1 MMGVILDFVAV
12 LRYLGLPI
20 SPDETI
26 AAQKTYQIL
35 GAQEKETLQFGLKAS
50 IVKKREDFHIF
61 DIAFE
66 SFFSHQS
73 APILTD
79 QDLQSYERAKSRFIE
94 RLEGT
99 YHQEIGLMLLENQID
114 QAVQKAEKIMT
125 QEAAISSGQ
134 SMVSGFID
142 LQNNL
147 QRAFRLAFG
156 VKAPIRD
163 LTPSQR
169 QDLPSETIRM
179 GSNLQMLEQ
188 ATIKRLQNQL
198 QEGSDELERFQQEN
212 PAKISPI
219 DSFLYRDL
227 SYLSIS
233 VANVKEQLIEM
244 GRILASRERRRRKR
258 AKCGKLDFRR
268 TFRKN
273 LSNNG
278 IPLNLI
284 QKQRRVQ
291 DPDIIILNDV
301 SGSTRWVADWFFV
314 ITYAARSVFQKIRI
328 FEFDNTMVEVTDAL
342 KKKTIDRAI
351 EDRQKCWE
359 KTLRPR
365 RIHSDY
371 QSSFEDLFQ
380 LTKYRPVSRRT
391 TVLILGDCRDN
402 EGMWNATKPISA
414 KLLEKI
420 VLPAKRVIVLNPEE
434 KSLWNTG
441 DSVVQHF
448 QAAGAELFHVG
459 TLNDLIEFVFEIK
472 HL

>member
-1 MMGVILDFVAV
+1 MGVILDFVAL

-26 AAQKTYQIL
+26 TAQKTFQIL
-35 GAQEKETLQFGLKAS
+35 GAQEKETLQSGLKAS

-73 APILTD
+73 GVILTD
-79 QDLQSYERAKSRFIE
+79 EDLESYERAKNRFLE
-94 RLEGT
+94 RLEGI
-99 YHQEIGLMLLENQID
+99 YHQEIGTMLLENQID
-114 QAVQKAEKIMT
+114 QAVQHAEKMMT
-125 QEAAISSGQ
+125 QEAATSSGQ

-156 VKAPIRD
+156 VRVPIRD

-169 QDLPSETIRM
+169 QDLTSETIRV
-179 GSNLQMLEQ
+179 GTNLQLLEQ
-188 ATIKRLQNQL
+188 SMIRRLQYLLPEDSN
-198 QEGSDELERFQQEN
+198 ELERLQQEN
-212 PAKISPI
+212 PAEISSI
-219 DSFLYRDL
+219 DSFLHKDL

-273 LSNNG
+273 LANNG
-278 IPLNLI
+278 VPIDLV
-284 QKQRRVQ
+284 QKKKRIQ
-291 DPDIIILNDV
+291 DPEIIILNDV

-314 ITYAARSVFQKIRI
+314 ITYAARSVFKKVRI
-328 FEFDNTMVEVTDAL
+328 FEFDNTMVEVTAAL
-342 KKKTIDRAI
+342 ERKTIDRAL
-351 EDRQKCWE
+351 EERGLCWE
-359 KTLRPR
+359 KTLRQR

-371 QSSFEDLFQ
+371 QTSLEDFFL
-380 LTKYRPVSRRT
+380 LTKYHPVSRRT
-391 TVLILGDCRDN
+391 TMLILGDCRDN
-402 EGMWNATKPISA
+402 EGMWSSTRPISA

-420 VLPAKRVIVLNPEE
+420 ILPAKRVVILNPED
-434 KSLWNTG
+434 KTLWNTG
-441 DSVVQHF
+441 DSVVQYYETI
-448 QAAGAELFHVG
+448 GAEVYQME
-459 TLNDLIEFVFEIK
+459 TLNDLVKFVFELK
-472 HL
+472 HN